1 VVRRNSHA
9 DKAWQIRI
17 VVPIRHKVH
26 PGPGGPWFFVRVAYS
41 AEHAL
46 LKWDEG
52 NNEGWERTSEPQRI

>member
-1 VVRRNSHA
+1 MQTKRGKHGLLHRYAIKYNPDPVCHGFSFTWHC
-9 DKAWQIRI
+9 W
-17 VVPIRHKVH
+17 
-26 PGPGGPWFFVRVAYS
+26 AYS